1 MLLQMLLGMA
11 SIWKHPQSKY
21 FTACFRDHNG
31 RQRRIGTKETKRKN
45 AQKLA
50 DEYEKASRT
59 KRTLKQAQA
68 VLDRLHEELSGEKV
82 VRMGFRQYLNDWLKA
97 KDAETAR
104 TTMTFYRGSLN
115 KFVHFLGNR
124 SDEPIREITKQDVVA
139 FRNSLIKK
147 VSAKTANH
155 DLKALKMMFKS
166 ARRDSVVT
174 EDPTEFVEPVRRE
187 RVSKIKRPFTLEE
200 LRNILDLATDEWRS
214 MILFGIYSGQRL
226 GDIATLRWNNIDL
239 QRDELR
245 LSTRKTGRTMIL
257 PLAAP
262 LRKHIISLRFSS
274 DPTAPIHPKAFDLVE
289 RQHKTGNLSNQF
301 ADLLAAVGLREKKN
315 HKSTGKGRG
324 SRRNV
329 EPVSFHSLR
338 RTATT
343 ILHEAGVPAAVA
355 QALIGHDSEAM
366 HELYVSVGREALQ
379 KAAAALPQI

>member
-31 RQRRIGTKETKRKN
+31 RQRRISTKETNRKK

-50 DEYEKASRT
+50 DEYEKAART

-82 VRMGFRQYLNDWLKA
+82 VRISFRQYLNDWLRA
-97 KDAETAR
+97 KEAETAR

-115 KFVHFLGNR
+115 KFVQFLGNR

-139 FRNSLIKK
+139 FRNSLIKQ

-166 ARRDSVVT
+166 ARRDSVIT

-187 RVSKIKRPFTLEE
+187 RASKIKRPFTLEE
-200 LRNILDLATDEWRS
+200 LRSILDLASDEWRS
-214 MILFGIYSGQRL
+214 MILFGLYSGQRL

-239 QRDELR
+239 LRNELR

-262 LRKHIISLRFSS
+262 LRKHITSLHFAGDAS
-274 DPTAPIHPKAFDLVE
+274 APIHPKAFDLVE

-301 ADLLAAVGLREKKN
+301 ADLLAAAGLREKKN

-324 SRRNV
+324 SRREV
-329 EPVSFHSLR
+329 EPLSFHSLR

-379 KAAAALPQI
+379 KAAAALPEI

>member
-31 RQRRIGTKETKRKN
+31 RQRRISTKETKRKN

-82 VRMGFRQYLNDWLKA
+82 VRIGFRQYLNDWLKA

-187 RVSKIKRPFTLEE
+187 RVSKIKRPFTLGE

-315 HKSTGKGRG
+315 HKGTGKGRG

-379 KAAAALPQI
+379 KAAAALPEI

>member
-11 SIWKHPQSKY
+11 SIWKHPQSRY
-21 FTACFRDHNG
+21 FTACFRDHHG
-31 RQRRIGTKETKRKN
+31 RQRRISTKETNRKK

-50 DEYEKASRT
+50 DEYEKAART

-82 VRMGFRQYLNDWLKA
+82 VRISLRQYLDDWLKA
-97 KDAETAR
+97 KEAETAR
-104 TTMTFYRGSLN
+104 TTMIFYRGSLN
-115 KFVHFLGNR
+115 KFLHFLGNR

-139 FRNSLIKK
+139 FRNSLIKQ

-166 ARRDSVVT
+166 ARRDKVIT

-187 RVSKIKRPFTLEE
+187 RVSKIKRPFIMAE
-200 LRNILDLATDEWRS
+200 LRSVLDLASDEWRS
-214 MILFGIYSGQRL
+214 MILFGLYSGQRL
-226 GDIATLRWNNIDL
+226 GDIATLRWSNIDL

-257 PLAAP
+257 PLALP
-262 LRKHIISLRFSS
+262 LRKHIKSLQFAG
-274 DPTAPIHPKAFDLVE
+274 DPSAPIHPKAFDLVE

-301 ADLLAAVGLREKKN
+301 ADLLAAAGLREKKN

-324 SRRNV
+324 SRRDV
-329 EPVSFHSLR
+329 EPLSFHSLR

-379 KAAAALPQI
+379 KAAAALPEI

>member
-31 RQRRIGTKETKRKN
+31 RQRRISTKETKRKN

-50 DEYEKASRT
+50 DEYENATRT

-82 VRMGFRQYLNDWLKA
+82 LRISFRRYLTDWLKA
-97 KDAETAR
+97 KEAETAR
-104 TTMTFYRGSLN
+104 TTITFYRGSLN
-115 KFVHFLGNR
+115 KFVQFLGNR

-139 FRNSLIKK
+139 FRNSLIKQI
-147 VSAKTANH
+147 SAKTANH
-155 DLKALKMMFKS
+155 DLKALKMMFKG
-166 ARRDSVVT
+166 ARRDCVIS
-174 EDPTEFVEPVRRE
+174 EDPTEFVEPIRRE
-187 RVSKIKRPFTLEE
+187 RATKIKRPFTLSE
-200 LRNILDLATDEWRS
+200 LRRILDLAGDEWRS
-214 MILFGIYSGQRL
+214 MILFGLYSGQRL
-226 GDIATLRWNNIDL
+226 GDIATLRWKNIDL
-239 QRDELR
+239 ERNELR

-257 PLAAP
+257 PLATP
-262 LRKHIISLRFSS
+262 LRNHVTSLHFAD
-274 DPTAPIHPKAFDLVE
+274 DPSAPIHPKAFDLVE

-301 ADLLAAVGLREKKN
+301 ADLLATAGLRGKKN
-315 HKSTGKGRG
+315 HKGTGKGRG
-324 SRRNV
+324 SRRDV
-329 EPVSFHSLR
+329 EPLSFHSLR

-379 KAAAALPQI
+379 KAAAALPEI